1 MTRVPRCSIPSAL
14 LAIAVLSVSAFS
26 VAGCAGGSDAKTTPA
41 PPESSSAAARP
52 AQHDILDP
60 QGNVVLYVS
69 NQSLDLERVDIA
81 IEVDGQPV
89 LDQYFNVGSQHNFK
103 QFILRLASGRHV
115 LTAQSIKGKASL
127 KKSFFV
133 TGKRWVAVDYWYYTK
148 EHGTPLPRQFDFR
161 IQDQPMAFD

>member
-1 MTRVPRCSIPSAL
+1 MRWIACLLAAASAL
-14 LAIAVLSVSAFS
+14 S
-26 VAGCAGGSDAKTTPA
+26 VAGCASGTETATTPT
-41 PPESSSAAARP
+41 PRESRSAS
-52 AQHDILDP
+52 AQPTHGIQDP
-60 QGNVVLYVS
+60 HGNVVLYVT
-69 NQSLDLERVDIA
+69 NQSLALERVDIA